1 MKLLIPL
8 LTFAALIFI
17 FVFGTKFFFALFTG
31 AINAVLG
38 IVVVIAL
45 ILIVIWMFA
54 YANKMSRKKK

>member
-8 LTFAALIFI
+8 LAFAALILI

-38 IVVVIAL
+38 VVIVIAL
-45 ILIVIWMFA
+45 ILIVVWMFA
-54 YANKMSRKKK
+54 YANKMNRKK

>member
-31 AINAVLG
+31 ALNAVLG
-38 IVVVIAL
+38 IAVIIAL
-45 ILIVIWMFA
+45 ILIIVWMFA
-54 YANKMSRKKK
+54 YANKMNRKK

>member
-8 LTFAALIFI
+8 LAFAALILI

-38 IVVVIAL
+38 MVIVIAL
-45 ILIVIWMFA
+45 ILIVVWMFA
-54 YANKMSRKKK
+54 YANKMNRKK